1 MQLRIC
7 CDLWAFMR
15 VLSKDTHK
23 PQTPPIMHL
32 NEMPPPPKGYRR
44 NTITKAQRGEL
55 LEELRRR
62 YRERKA
68 NELPTD
74 KTNDENKT
82 PASN

>member
-1 MQLRIC
+1 
-7 CDLWAFMR
+7 
-15 VLSKDTHK
+15 
-23 PQTPPIMHL
+23 MHL
-32 NEMPPPPKGYRR
+32 SEEPPLPKGYPR
-44 NTITKAQRGEL
+44 TKITKAQRGEL

-82 PASN
+82 PATLGGQRVGFACSNERRSS

>member
-1 MQLRIC
+1 
-7 CDLWAFMR
+7 
-15 VLSKDTHK
+15 
-23 PQTPPIMHL
+23 MHL
-32 NEMPPPPKGYRR
+32 TEMPPPPKGYRR
-44 NTITKAQRGEL
+44 TTITKAQRAEL

-82 PASN
+82 PASRGQRVSESVVS

>member
-1 MQLRIC
+1 
-7 CDLWAFMR
+7 
-15 VLSKDTHK
+15 
-23 PQTPPIMHL
+23 MHL
-32 NEMPPPPKGYRR
+32 SEEPPLPKGYPR
-44 NTITKAQRGEL
+44 TSITKAQRGEL

-82 PASN
+82 LATLEANGWTTLVK